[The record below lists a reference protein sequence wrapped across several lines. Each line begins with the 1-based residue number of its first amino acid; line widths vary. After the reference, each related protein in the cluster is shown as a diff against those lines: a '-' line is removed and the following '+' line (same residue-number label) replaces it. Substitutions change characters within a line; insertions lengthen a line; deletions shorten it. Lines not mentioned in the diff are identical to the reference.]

1 MHRRQRRGRLLPLRP
16 DPIRPNVTPVRI
28 VTAVLVA
35 GALLASAPGCGGSGT
50 DTESV
55 AAVQARE
62 RLNEARR
69 ELHIQKLE
77 KELQIQRSKRI
88 VERERAKLQ
97 PATREAEE
105 PPSTAGSSA
114 PSQLSGFSQLEASL
128 PGEVGAAIGPPGSP
142 PAATAGDLTTGSAW
156 STSKVPVVMRV
167 LQETGGP
174 SGLSSTQ
181 ADEVRRALTL
191 SDNEAALALFGDL
204 EAAHGG
210 AGGAAAAVDEV
221 LAEAGDTTTR
231 VSSVGRD
238 GFTPF
243 GQTEW
248 AVSLQEQFMSMLA
261 AGCVGS
267 PESDEYVL
275 GLMGEVSSDT
285 WGLGSSGLPARWKGG
300 WGPGSDGR
308 YLVRQMG
315 VLEVEGQEA
324 VVALAALPDDGSFE
338 TGQSMA
344 TSLAQFLAKQAP
356 QYAGSPSGC

>member
-1 MHRRQRRGRLLPLRP
+1 
-16 DPIRPNVTPVRI
+16 
-28 VTAVLVA
+28 
-35 GALLASAPGCGGSGT
+35 
-50 DTESV
+50 
-55 AAVQARE
+55 
-62 RLNEARR
+62 
-69 ELHIQKLE
+69 
-77 KELQIQRSKRI
+77 
-88 VERERAKLQ
+88 LQ

-105 PPSTAGSSA
+105 PPGTTGSA

-128 PGEVGAAIGPPGSP
+128 PGAVGVAIGPPGSP
-142 PAATAGDLTTGSAW
+142 PAATAGGLTTGSAW

-167 LQETGGP
+167 LQEVGGP
-174 SGLSSTQ
+174 GGLSSTQ
-181 ADEVRRALTL
+181 SDEVRRALTL

-204 EAAHGG
+204 EATHGG
-210 AGGAAAAVDEV
+210 AAGAAAAVDEV

-231 VSSVGRD
+231 VSSVGRE

-248 AVSLQEQFMSMLA
+248 SLTLQEQFMSMLA

-267 PESDEYVL
+267 PEAAEYVL
-275 GLMGEVSSDT
+275 GLISEVSSDT

-300 WGPGSDGR
+300 WGPGTDGR

-315 VLEVEGQEA
+315 ILEVGRGEA
-324 VVALAALPDDGSFE
+324 VVTLAGLPDDGSFE

-356 QYAGSPSGC
+356 KYAGTPSGC